1 MVGPS
6 AAGILGESHLDGLPA
21 ANVLRGAAFSL
32 TKGRRLDRSD
42 DSLVADVQAGRSE
55 AFDTLMKRYE
65 KLVCRVA
72 LNYVRERQSALDVT
86 QNVFL
91 KAYRHIDRVRA
102 DGMFKPW
109 LLRIAYNES
118 ISQLRR
124 RKPSESTD
132 VLEHSPDAAI
142 APAQE
147 ERLVEGE
154 TRRDVLKGL
163 EQLGPKYKLALSLR
177 YGEGLRV
184 REIAQTMECSE
195 GMVKSLLFR
204 GVRQLRSHM
213 AAGA

>member
-1 MVGPS
+1 M
-6 AAGILGESHLDGLPA
+6 
-21 ANVLRGAAFSL
+21 
-32 TKGRRLDRSD
+32 DRSD
-42 DSLVADVQAGRSE
+42 DSLVADVQAGDSE
-55 AFDTLMKRYE
+55 AFDVLMRRYE

-91 KAYRHIDRVRA
+91 KAYRHIERVRA

-118 ISQLRR
+118 IS
-124 RKPSESTD
+124 
-132 VLEHSPDAAI
+132 VLESKGEGAI

-147 ERLVEGE
+147 ERLVESE
-154 TRRDVLKGL
+154 TRRDVLRGL
-163 EQLGPKYKLALSLR
+163 ESLGPKYKLALSLR

-213 AAGA
+213 AAEA